1 MNEDGSTG
9 MNHLRNITARLI
21 RTGQWFFGA
30 TPRCRRSRR
39 FLQSQTS
46 GVAAVEFALIFPIL
60 SAILGGIIE
69 INHAVTASRKLAL
82 VAYSIGDMIA
92 QNSTTTLRAV
102 DYKNYWYTTILNF
115 PQLLQDTAATGNT
128 YWTSLIS
135 VDVSYININNCTVT
149 SCTSPTAVRAW
160 NIQSDASGLIGTLSP
175 CYYNS
180 YTSVANSGAQSLST
194 LPASAYT
201 PNPVIRVTVVYQYT
215 PYLFAS
221 MFGSSLMQRSAYFTP
236 RNVTSISLSST
247 SVSNSRYGT
256 YQCT

>member
-1 MNEDGSTG
+1 MNS
-9 MNHLRNITARLI
+9 LRDMTARLV
-21 RTGQWFFGA
+21 RTGLWFFGA
-30 TPRCRRSRR
+30 GPQYRQPHGSV
-39 FLQSQTS
+39 QSQTS
-46 GVAAVEFALIFPIL
+46 GAAAVEFALIFPIL

-69 INHAVTASRKLAL
+69 INHAMTASRKLAL

-92 QNSTTTLRAV
+92 QNSTTTLNAT

-115 PQLLQDTAATGNT
+115 PQLLQDTAAKGTT
-128 YWTSLIS
+128 SWTSLIS

-149 SCTSPTAVRAW
+149 SCASPTAVRAW

-175 CYYNS
+175 CHYNS
-180 YTSVANSGAQSLST
+180 YTAVANSGAQSLST
-194 LPASAYT
+194 LPTSAYT

-221 MFGSSLMQRSAYFTP
+221 IFSSTLMQRSTYFTP
-236 RNVTSISLSST
+236 RNVTSISLDST
-247 SVSNSRYGT
+247 SVSNSLYGT